1 MIHLEKVCK
10 QYHNNPLSDE
20 FGVKNI
26 TLNIE
31 SGEFVFFV
39 GKSGAGK
46 STLLK
51 LIIKDIEPTS
61 GDICVSTLSLNQL
74 GNKQFPYYR
83 RMFGIISKELGL
95 LENKTVY
102 QNLELVMRVTCQPTK
117 TIKESI
123 PKALGLV
130 GMTKKMQ
137 AYPRE
142 LSEGERF
149 KVLMA
154 RAIIN
159 NPLIVIADEP
169 TANLDYETAWDIMNI
184 FNDINKLGKTV
195 LIATHATKL
204 VAVMKKR
211 VITIK
216 DGRILSDVTKGK
228 YGRVL

>member
-10 QYHNNPLSDE
+10 QYNNNALSDE

-51 LIIKDIEPTS
+51 LILKDIDPTS
-61 GDICVSTLSLNQL
+61 GDICVSNLPLNQL
-74 GNKQFPYYR
+74 GEKQFPYYR
-83 RMFGIISKELGL
+83 RMFGIISKEIGL

-102 QNLELVMRVTCQPTK
+102 QNLELVMRVTGQPTK

-137 AYPRE
+137 SYPLE

-159 NPLIVIADEP
+159 NPLIVVADEP
-169 TANLDYETAWDIMNI
+169 TANLDYETAWDIMNL

-195 LIATHATKL
+195 LIATHATNI
-204 VAVMKKR
+204 VAAMEKR

>member
-10 QYHNNPLSDE
+10 QYNNNPLSDE

-51 LIIKDIEPTS
+51 LIIKDMNPTS
-61 GDICVSTLSLNQL
+61 GDIVVSNLPLNQL
-74 GNKQFPYYR
+74 GHQQFPYYR

-102 QNLELVMRVTCQPTK
+102 QNLELVMRVIGQPTK

-137 AYPRE
+137 AYPLE

-195 LIATHATKL
+195 IIATHATKL

>member
-10 QYHNNPLSDE
+10 QYNNNALSDE

-31 SGEFVFFV
+31 SGEFVFFG

-51 LIIKDIEPTS
+51 LILKDIDPTS
-61 GDICVSTLSLNQL
+61 GDICVSNLPLNQL
-74 GNKQFPYYR
+74 GEKQFPYYR
-83 RMFGIISKELGL
+83 RMFGIISKEIGL

-102 QNLELVMRVTCQPTK
+102 QNLELIMRVTGQPTK

-137 AYPRE
+137 SYPRE

-159 NPLIVIADEP
+159 NPLIVVADEP
-169 TANLDYETAWDIMNI
+169 TANLDYETAWDIMNL

-195 LIATHATKL
+195 LIATHATNL
-204 VAVMKKR
+204 VTVMKKR

>member
-10 QYHNNPLSDE
+10 QYNNNALSDE

-51 LIIKDIEPTS
+51 LILKDIDPTS
-61 GDICVSTLSLNQL
+61 GDICVSNLPLNQL
-74 GNKQFPYYR
+74 GQKQFPYYR
-83 RMFGIISKELGL
+83 RMFGIISKEIGL

-102 QNLELVMRVTCQPTK
+102 QNLELIMRVTGQPTK

-137 AYPRE
+137 SYPLE

-154 RAIIN
+154 RSIIN
-159 NPLIVIADEP
+159 NPLIVVADEP
-169 TANLDYETAWDIMNI
+169 TANLDYETAWDIINL

-195 LIATHATKL
+195 LIATHATNI
-204 VAVMKKR
+204 VAAMEKR